1 MSTKIVKSKN
11 KCLFSRDIFGSRIVR
26 GDVLAYK
33 KYSSLYR
40 GEIVGFTP
48 KGNPKIVNFGT
59 PQGICGSAP
68 ATLYKTTPYVKI
80 GNINNI
86 PQKV

>member
-1 MSTKIVKSKN
+1 MST
-11 KCLFSRDIFGSRIVR
+11 
-26 GDVLAYK
+26 
-33 KYSSLYR
+33 
-40 GEIVGFTP
+40 
-48 KGNPKIVNFGT
+48 KIVNFGT
-59 PQGICGSAP
+59 PHGIYGSAP